1 MSPRVKEA
9 SVPPNTLPS
18 PPAGGFLLNV
28 LPALVWTLA
37 IFIGGSGGVSNPH
50 VNMPFGFDKWLHLG
64 AFFGLQVLS
73 YRAFRYVLPHLP
85 VRTLSWWGSA
95 ASLFAGVALEILQSG
110 LPDRSAD
117 YQDVVADA
125 LGALLGV
132 LTLRLFT

>member
-1 MSPRVKEA
+1 MRTSA
-9 SVPPNTLPS
+9 PPNALPS

-37 IFIGGSGGVSNPH
+37 IFVGGSGGVSNPH
-50 VNMPFGFDKWLHLG
+50 VSMPFGFDKVLHLV

-73 YRAFRYVLPHLP
+73 YRAFRYALPHVP
-85 VRTLSWWGSA
+85 GRTLSWWGSA
-95 ASLFAGVALEILQSG
+95 TSLLAGIALEVLQSG

-117 YQDVVADA
+117 VQDVVADA

-132 LTLRLFT
+132 LALRLLT